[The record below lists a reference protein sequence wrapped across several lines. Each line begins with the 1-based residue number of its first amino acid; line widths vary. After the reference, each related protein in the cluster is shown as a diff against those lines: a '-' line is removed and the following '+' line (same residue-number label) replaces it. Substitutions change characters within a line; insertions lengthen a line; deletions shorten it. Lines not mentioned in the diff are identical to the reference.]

1 MPKET
6 KQRRGKQVAAA
17 PYDKNAKA
25 PVKGGKKAVPAQPA
39 KKANKGPSPAL
50 FEKRPKNFGI
60 GQDIQPKR
68 DLTRFVRWPKYI
80 RMQRQKRVLLHR
92 LKVPPTINQ
101 FTRTLDKN
109 LGTHSLS
116 QS

>member
-1 MPKET
+1 MGRLAAMPKET

-25 PVKGGKKAVPAQPA
+25 PVVKGGKKAVPA

-80 RMQRQKRVLLHR
+80 RMQRPSR
-92 LKVPPTINQ
+92 
-101 FTRTLDKN
+101 RTTTTSTTTS
-109 LGTHSLS
+109 GGSGAVFS
-116 QS
+116 SA